1 MTGVQSSAR
10 RQRRRKAIERVAA
23 GQDGVVGR
31 RQLYRL
37 GMTRW
42 EVEAELRAERWTRL
56 GAQCVLVG
64 RPTERSEL
72 WRALFEVGPSAV
84 LDGVTAL
91 QVAGLRTI
99 EHELIQIAVP
109 KSVTPH
115 RCRGVRVYE
124 TRRYRTEDVIREG
137 IPRMK
142 PPTAAVHAALWART
156 NKEAA
161 LCIVAPVQQRLVAV
175 DELAQAVDLV
185 RRHARKKLLR
195 GLVGDVAS
203 GIEAMG
209 EREFARLCRRRG
221 WPPPTRQQV
230 RRLPSGRVFF
240 DVVWEQFA
248 VVVEI
253 DGIQHLDAAVAAKDA
268 LKQNAATLDGA
279 RVLRIPNWAL
289 RADPE
294 PFLDQVEA
302 ALIAGGWTR

>member
-1 MTGVQSSAR
+1 MTGEQSAAR
-10 RQRRRKAIERVAA
+10 RRRRRTAIERVAA
-23 GQDGVVGR
+23 GQGGVVGR
-31 RQLYRL
+31 RQLYHL
-37 GMTRW
+37 GVTRW
-42 EVEAELRAERWTRL
+42 EVEAELRAKRWTRI
-56 GAQCVLVG
+56 GPQCVLVG
-64 RPTERSEL
+64 QGTEQSEL

-84 LDGVTAL
+84 LDGITAL

-99 EHELIQIAVP
+99 DTPLIQVAVP

-124 TRRYRTEDVIREG
+124 TRRYRSEDVIRDG
-137 IPRMK
+137 IPRMR

-156 NKEAA
+156 NSEAA
-161 LCIVAPVQQRLVAV
+161 LCVVAPVQQRLLSV
-175 DELAQAVDLV
+175 DELAEAVDLIQ
-185 RRHARKKLLR
+185 RHARKKLLR
-195 GLVGDVAS
+195 GLVGDVGS

-221 WPPPTRQQV
+221 WPKPTRQQV
-230 RRLPSGRVFF
+230 RRLPSGRVYF
-240 DVVWEQFA
+240 DVAWEQFH

-253 DGIQHLDAAVAAKDA
+253 DGVQHLDAAVAAKDA